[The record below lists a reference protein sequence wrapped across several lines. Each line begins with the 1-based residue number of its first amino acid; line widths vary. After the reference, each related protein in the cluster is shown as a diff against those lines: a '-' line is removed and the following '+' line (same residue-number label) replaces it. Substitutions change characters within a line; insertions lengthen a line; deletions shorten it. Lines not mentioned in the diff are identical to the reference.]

1 MSWTTAA
8 SDLRTM
14 LSDNAK
20 DKHCYRKKVLG
31 DANGTNTR
39 FKTMEFRRIQNFKQ
53 TDNLQPDF
61 AAPPLGVWKNGVL
74 LTPADFAD
82 DYPPLGDFTLTTAP
96 ENTDTLEASYF
107 AQWFNDEEIIQFLRI
122 SCNWLA
128 LGDDYTTAVGPGLR
142 PAALKYA
149 AAEAYQKL
157 ASRWSQML
165 SEQFLMQDAQ
175 EKGRFQIVDA
185 WMKAADQNRKEAYKS
200 RDDFYSRS
208 GQQNVP
214 YASSIQGSVPNPVP
228 QR

>member
-20 DKHCYRKKVLG
+20 DKHCYRKKILG
-31 DANGTNTR
+31 DANGVNLR
-39 FKTMEFRRIQNFKQ
+39 FKTMEFRRLNNFKQ
-53 TDNLQPDF
+53 TVTTEPDF

-74 LTPADFAD
+74 LTPADFTD
-82 DYPPLGDFTLTTAP
+82 DYPPLGDFSLAVAP
-96 ENTDTLEASYF
+96 ENNDTLEASYF
-107 AQWFNDEEIIQFLRI
+107 AQWFNDDEILQFLRI
-122 SCNWLA
+122 ACNWMA
-128 LGDDYTTAVGPGLR
+128 LGDDFSAITQGLR
-142 PAALKYA
+142 PPALKYA

-175 EKGRFQIVDA
+175 EKGRFQVVDA
-185 WMKAADQNRKEAYKS
+185 WMKAAESNRKEAYKS
-200 RDDFYSRS
+200 RDDYYSRS
-208 GQQNVP
+208 GQANTP
-214 YASSIQGSVPNPVP
+214 FASSIQGSVPNPVP

>member
-1 MSWTTAA
+1 MSWATAA
-8 SDLRTM
+8 SDLRIQ
-14 LSDNAK
+14 LSDNK
-20 DKHCYRKKVLG
+20 NDKHCYRKKVLG
-31 DANGTNTR
+31 DANGTNLR
-39 FKTMEFRRIQNFKQ
+39 FKTMEFRRLNNFKQ
-53 TDNLQPDF
+53 TVITEPDYT
-61 AAPPLGVWKNGVL
+61 APPLGVWKNGVL
-74 LTPADFAD
+74 LGPADFTD
-82 DYPPLGDFTLTTAP
+82 DYPPLGDFTLAVAP

-107 AQWFNDEEIIQFLRI
+107 AQWFTDEEIGQFLRI
-122 SCNWLA
+122 ACNWLA
-128 LGDDYTTAVGPGLR
+128 LGDDYATAIGPGLR
-142 PAALKYA
+142 PSALKYA